1 MLHLRVLKKK
11 FIDLVFEE
19 LLLKRGDE
27 IFLPERSEGKKPLK
41 KSYGFFVEE
50 LFQNKILVQE
60 E

>member
-41 KSYGFFVEE
+41 KSYGFFDNA
-50 LFQNKILVQE
+50 LP
-60 E
+60 